1 LFHHPVAHVHQKNID
16 SYGVR
21 GSFMSS
27 TDVDRYRIAA
37 RMERLP
43 LSPWHN
49 KIRLIVGSVNFS
61 DAFDALTVAYV
72 LPALIPLWHMTPA
85 NIGALISIGYA
96 GQVIGGIFSGWLA
109 ERYGRVPLMVANIV
123 LFSLMSFACVL
134 AQNYPTLLTLRF
146 LQGIG
151 LGGEVPIANTYI
163 NEFAKSTQRGRFV
176 LLQQLMF
183 PIGLTTV
190 ALVGTFVVPNLGW
203 QWMFVLGGLPV
214 LLALP
219 MIRVLPE
226 SPRWLASRGRDE
238 DADRVMTRIEA
249 LVSAQG
255 ARPLPPIPT
264 DVAPAVACSSR
275 FRELFQGI
283 YLKRTLSL
291 WVLWF
296 CAYLITYA
304 ITGWLPSIMR
314 TIYHQ
319 TVAQSNFHGF
329 VVSFTGLAVLLLTAF
344 TIDRI
349 GRKRAYSFGFLLAA
363 VPLFVAAF
371 TPNLAALAVVTLA
384 TLAFASMGM
393 IPGSLGM
400 YTAENYPNHLRA
412 IGSGASS
419 ISQRLSSVVGP
430 YLVGMILPVYGVN
443 GVFGMFGVFA
453 EIAGVTCLLFSV
465 ETSGKTLEELSPTA
479 APAGTA

>member
-1 LFHHPVAHVHQKNID
+1 MDAASAL
-16 SYGVR
+16 
-21 GSFMSS
+21 
-27 TDVDRYRIAA
+27 DRYCIAA

-43 LSPWHN
+43 HSRWHN
-49 KIRLIVGSVNFS
+49 RIRLIVGTVNFS

-72 LPALIPLWHMTPA
+72 LPALIPLWHIVPSE
-85 NIGALISIGYA
+85 IGLLISIGYL
-96 GQVIGGIFSGWLA
+96 GQVIGGVLSGALA
-109 ERYGRVPLMVANIV
+109 EKYGRVPVMVGNIV

-134 AQNYPTLLTLRF
+134 AGNYPTLLALRF

-163 NEFAKSTQRGRFV
+163 NEFAKSGERGRFV
-176 LLQQLMF
+176 LLQQTMF
-183 PIGLTTV
+183 PVGLTTV
-190 ALVGTFVVPNLGW
+190 ALVGTFVVPALGW
-203 QWMFVLGGLPV
+203 QWMFVFGGLPV

-226 SPRWLASRGRDE
+226 SPRWLASRGRDQE
-238 DADRVMTRIEA
+238 ADRVLTRIEA
-249 LVSAQG
+249 LVSVG
-255 ARPLPPIPT
+255 GTVPLPAIPT
-264 DVAPAVACSSR
+264 DVPPVAAAPARVG
-275 FRELFQGI
+275 ELFQGV

-296 CAYLITYA
+296 CAYLLTYS

-314 TIYHQ
+314 TVYHLP
-319 TVAQSNFHGF
+319 VAQSNLYGF
-329 VVSFTGLAVLLLTAF
+329 VVSFVGLFVLLLAAF

-349 GRKRAYSFGFLLAA
+349 GRKRAYAGGFMLAA

-371 TPNLAALAVVTLA
+371 APNLSALALGVLA
-384 TLAFASMGM
+384 TLAFAAMGM

-419 ISQRLSSVVGP
+419 IAQRLSSVVGP
-430 YLVGMILPVYGVN
+430 YLVGIILPVYGVG
-443 GVFGMFGVFA
+443 GVFGMFAVFA
-453 EIAGVTCLLFSV
+453 VLGAVTCVLFSI
-465 ETSGKTLEELSPTA
+465 ETAGKTLEQLSPTA
-479 APAGTA
+479 RPA